1 MVDALKEWIIE
12 RGFNFQNYEI
22 LIDIIE
28 KEPEDLYM
36 LFLKSKMSS
45 LNSEEIST
53 AKKIS
58 SELISYYF
66 SLKRD
71 NKLKYLLEYSKFR
84 ISHYVL

>member
-36 LFLKSKMSS
+36 VFLKSKMSS

-58 SELISYYF
+58 NELIYYYF

-71 NKLKYLLEYSKFR
+71 NKLKYLLEFSKFR
-84 ISHYVL
+84 ISH

>member
-36 LFLKSKMSS
+36 VFLKSKMS
-45 LNSEEIST
+45 SEEIST

-71 NKLKYLLEYSKFR
+71 NKLKYLLEYNKFR
-84 ISHYVL
+84 TSH